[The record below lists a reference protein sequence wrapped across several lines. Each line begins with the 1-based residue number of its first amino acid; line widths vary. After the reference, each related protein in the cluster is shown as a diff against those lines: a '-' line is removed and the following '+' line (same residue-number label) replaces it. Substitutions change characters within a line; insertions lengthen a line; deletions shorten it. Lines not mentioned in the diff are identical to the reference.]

1 MLWVDY
7 FEQLLKFLNVHYL
20 TWVPEFINT
29 LFETTEHRFYINLGK
44 ILQLLI
50 EKVH

>member
-1 MLWVDY
+1 VDY
-7 FEQLLKFLNVHYL
+7 FEQLLKFLNDHYL